1 MKVVYPPP
9 FVGASPFWLAAR
21 FARTDLMRLL
31 AAHGADP
38 RFVHEV
44 DYIVDGRMQWRT
56 ERTTTLM
63 AALGMGG
70 RRARP
75 WVPYAG
81 AAESRTLAAVELAVA
96 LGAAVNAADADGH
109 TALDE
114 AEALQYES
122 VVRYLAAAGAEPGID

>member
-1 MKVVYPPP
+1 
-9 FVGASPFWLAAR
+9 
-21 FARTDLMRLL
+21 
-31 AAHGADP
+31 
-38 RFVHEV
+38 
-44 DYIVDGRMQWRT
+44 
-56 ERTTTLM
+56 M

-81 AAESRTLAAVELAVA
+81 AAESRTLAAVDGMAGCDPLVA
-96 LGAAVNAADADGH
+96 LGADVNAADADGR